1 MQKNDTHPC
10 SRPPLLGEEASYVH
24 PTRAVVTPQFL
35 QAIKAAIKIASE
47 LPGDQQNELAQL
59 LLEEITDWEWEGTP
73 EFRAAIER
81 SRAECAEG
89 DSMDFEEF
97 VQQWQTEG

>member
-1 MQKNDTHPC
+1 MYLRLEQDI
-10 SRPPLLGEEASYVH
+10 
-24 PTRAVVTPQFL
+24 VTPQFL

-47 LPGDQQNELAQL
+47 LPGDRQNELAQL
-59 LLEEITDWEWEGTP
+59 LLEEITDWEWESTP
-73 EFRAAIER
+73 EFRTAIEK

-97 VQQWQTEG
+97 VKQWQTEG